1 MRRRKFIALLGGTAA
16 AWPLAA
22 RAQPLPVIGF
32 LRSTSAA
39 ASTQTL
45 AFHEGLKD
53 AGFFDGQNVAI
64 EYRYAN
70 DDVDRLPALVDD
82 LLRRPADVIL
92 ANSPAARAAKART
105 TRVPIIFVSGGD
117 PVADGLVT
125 SFNRPGGN
133 VTGVVFFSAVLGSKR
148 LELLRR
154 LVGDSRLIG
163 YLAHR
168 SPETEAE
175 RHEVQEAARTMGQ
188 ELIAHDVVG
197 ARDID
202 TAFAAFAERRVGAL
216 LVGSGAYLFAN
227 RERVLALAARH
238 ALPASYSQREFAADG
253 GLMSYGSDQS
263 ESYRIAGLYVARILK
278 GDSPANL
285 PVTRSTK
292 LDLVINLK
300 TAKALGI
307 EVPPTL
313 LALAD
318 GVIE

>member
-1 MRRRKFIALLGGTAA
+1 MKRRDFIAWVGGAMA
-16 AWPLAA
+16 LPRAA
-22 RAQPLPVIGF
+22 RAQPLQVIGF

-39 ASTQTL
+39 ASTQAF
-45 AFHEGLKD
+45 AFHDGLKD
-53 AGFFDGQNVAI
+53 AGFFDGQNVSI

-70 DDVDRLPALVDD
+70 DDIDRLPDLVED

-92 ANSPAARAAKART
+92 ANSPAARAAKAKT
-105 TRVPIIFVSGGD
+105 AKVPIVFVSGGD

-133 VTGVVFFSAVLGSKR
+133 VTGVVFFSSALGSKR
-148 LELLRR
+148 LELLRQ
-154 LVGDSRLIG
+154 LVGDSRPIG

-175 RHEVQEAARTMGQ
+175 RPEVQEAARTMGQ
-188 ELIAHDVVG
+188 ELIVHDVVG
-197 ARDID
+197 PRDIE
-202 TAFAAFAERRVGAL
+202 TAFAAFVERKVGAV

-227 RERVLALAARH
+227 RERILALAARH

-253 GLMSYGSDQS
+253 GLMSYGSSQS

-278 GDSPANL
+278 GDKPANL

-300 TAKALGI
+300 AAKALGLT
-307 EVPPTL
+307 VPDRL

-318 GVIE
+318 EVIE